1 MLELT
6 ALSSVLVAIVLFYVF
21 RSKPVKQICDQSPEA
36 ISSVITG
43 VIKGANQFESIIS
56 TNCMENELECAKRVK
71 VVMDAVKAEKLPNI
85 REAYNEMMGIKSK
98 S

>member
-1 MLELT
+1 MLELS
-6 ALSSVLVAIVLFYVF
+6 AFASVAMVIVLFYVF
-21 RSKPVKQICDQSPEA
+21 RKPVKQVCDQSPEA
-36 ISSVITG
+36 VSSVITG

>member
-6 ALSSVLVAIVLFYVF
+6 AFSSVAMVIVLFYVF
-21 RSKPVKQICDQSPEA
+21 RKPVKQVCDQSPEA
-36 ISSVITG
+36 VSSVITG
-43 VIKGANQFESIIS
+43 IIKGANQFESIIS
-56 TNCMENELECAKRVK
+56 ANCMENELECAKRVK

>member
-1 MLELT
+1 MLELS
-6 ALSSVLVAIVLFYVF
+6 AFASVAMVIVLFYVF
-21 RSKPVKQICDQSPEA
+21 RKPVKQVCDQSPEA
-36 ISSVITG
+36 VSSVITG

-71 VVMDAVKAEKLPNI
+71 VVMDTVKAEKLPNI

>member
-1 MLELT
+1 MLELS
-6 ALSSVLVAIVLFYVF
+6 AFASVAMVIVLFYVF
-21 RSKPVKQICDQSPEA
+21 RKPVKQVCDQSPEA
-36 ISSVITG
+36 ISSVISG
-43 VIKGANQFESIIS
+43 VVKGANQFESIIS

-85 REAYNEMMGIKSK
+85 RDAYNEMMGIKSK

>member
-1 MLELT
+1 MLELS

-21 RSKPVKQICDQSPEA
+21 RKPVKQVCDQSPEA
-36 ISSVITG
+36 VSSVITG
-43 VIKGANQFESIIS
+43 IIKGANQFESIIS
-56 TNCMENELECAKRVK
+56 ANCMENELECAKRVK

-85 REAYNEMMGIKSK
+85 RDAYNEMMGIKSK